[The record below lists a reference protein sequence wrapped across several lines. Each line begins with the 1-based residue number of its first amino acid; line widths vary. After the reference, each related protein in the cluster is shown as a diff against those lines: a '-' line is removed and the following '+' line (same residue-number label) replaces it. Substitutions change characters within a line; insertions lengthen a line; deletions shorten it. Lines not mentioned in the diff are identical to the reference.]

1 MVLKYLEL
9 VRWCEVKIII
19 EFYFFYNEYI
29 TCYIFNCIKYLTTDS
44 YRIAIYFKTIYYVML
59 YIWRTLRLRDSDQTD
74 SRGYMVVIFSDLIIT
89 E

>member
-1 MVLKYLEL
+1 
-9 VRWCEVKIII
+9 
-19 EFYFFYNEYI
+19 
-29 TCYIFNCIKYLTTDS
+29 
-44 YRIAIYFKTIYYVML
+44 ML